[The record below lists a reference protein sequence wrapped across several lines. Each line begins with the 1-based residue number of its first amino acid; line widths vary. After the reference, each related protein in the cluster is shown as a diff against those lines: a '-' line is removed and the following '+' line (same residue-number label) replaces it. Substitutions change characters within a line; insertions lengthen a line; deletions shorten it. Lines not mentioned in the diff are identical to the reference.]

1 MIKLMESWCPQLKLN
16 RNKIMTQAINTPFM
30 KSIIYS
36 RLALAVVVAAFLAAC
51 SAATPEDDKQ
61 GRLEKLREQQASLT
75 KEIQK
80 LQSEIETETPDSLKT
95 VRAKDVGVSE
105 LTLRKFDHFVQTQGH
120 VESENNILVSAKSM
134 GVITHVN
141 VTEGQQVSK
150 GQVLAQIDN
159 SVIERSIEAM
169 ESQLELATSVYE
181 RQKNL
186 WDQKIGTEVQFLQ
199 ARTQK
204 ESLEK
209 QLASL
214 REQNDMARIKAPIS
228 GTVDD
233 IFVKVGENIAPG
245 MPAVRVVNA
254 ADLKIQARVS
264 EAYITDINK
273 GDEVLV
279 NISELKKEV
288 EARVTFVSKT
298 IDLLSRTFNVEI
310 ALPSSPELRP
320 NMTATVK
327 IVFESN
333 PSAVVVPINLV
344 QEIND
349 QKVVYIAEQKG
360 QHMVATRRVITIDG
374 IYGNLA
380 EVKGL
385 NAGDKLITVGYQ
397 GLNDGDYIKI

>member
-1 MIKLMESWCPQLKLN
+1 
-16 RNKIMTQAINTPFM
+16 M
-30 KSIIYS
+30 KSTIYS
-36 RLALAVVVAAFLAAC
+36 RFAFAVVIVALLAAC

-61 GRLEKLREQQASLT
+61 ARLEKLQEQQASLN
-75 KEIQK
+75 KEILK

-95 VRAKDVGVSE
+95 IKAKDVGVSE
-105 LTLRKFDHFVQTQGH
+105 LTLQKFDHFVQTQGH

-134 GVITHVN
+134 GVVTHVN

-159 SVIERSIEAM
+159 SVIERSIEGM

-199 ARTQK
+199 AKTQK

-214 REQNDMARIKAPIS
+214 LEQNDMARIKAPIS
-228 GTVDD
+228 GTVDE

-264 EAYITDINK
+264 EAYITDIKK
-273 GDEVLV
+273 GDKVLV

-288 EARVTFVSKT
+288 EA
-298 IDLLSRTFNVEI
+298 
-310 ALPSSPELRP
+310 
-320 NMTATVK
+320 
-327 IVFESN
+327 
-333 PSAVVVPINLV
+333 
-344 QEIND
+344 
-349 QKVVYIAEQKG
+349 
-360 QHMVATRRVITIDG
+360 
-374 IYGNLA
+374 
-380 EVKGL
+380 
-385 NAGDKLITVGYQ
+385 
-397 GLNDGDYIKI
+397 

>member
-1 MIKLMESWCPQLKLN
+1 
-16 RNKIMTQAINTPFM
+16 MTQAVNTPFM
-30 KSIIYS
+30 KFNSYTRVGFAVIIVG
-36 RLALAVVVAAFLAAC
+36 LLAAC
-51 SAATPEDDKQ
+51 SATTADEDKNE
-61 GRLEKLREQQASLT
+61 RLEKLKQQQSSLT

-80 LQSEIETETPDSLKT
+80 LESEIAEATPDSLKT

-105 LTLRKFDHFVQTQGH
+105 LTLQKFDHFVQTQGH
-120 VESENNILVSAKSM
+120 VESENNILVSAKSI
-134 GVITHVN
+134 GVITRVN

-159 SVIERSIEAM
+159 SVIERSIEGM

-199 ARTQK
+199 AKTQK
-204 ESLEK
+204 EGIEK

-264 EAYITDINK
+264 EAYITNIKK
-273 GDEVLV
+273 GDRVLV

-288 EARVTFVSKT
+288 EARVTFVSRT
-298 IDLLSRTFNVEI
+298 IDLLSRTFNVEV
-310 ALPSSPELRP
+310 ALPSSPNLRP

-327 IVFESN
+327 VIFDSN
-333 PSAVVVPINLV
+333 PSTLVVPVNVI
-344 QEIND
+344 QEINKE
-349 QKVVYIAEQKG
+349 KVVYIAEQKG
-360 QHMVATRRVITIDG
+360 KQTVATRKVITVEG
-374 IYGNLA
+374 VYGNQA
-380 EVKGL
+380 EIKGL
-385 NAGDKLITVGYQ
+385 NAGDKLITIGYQ
-397 GLNDGDYIKI
+397 GLNDGDFVKI